1 MYIVTVTFEI
11 TPANYVEFMSA
22 MLANAA
28 SSLSEEPGCKQFDVC
43 ESPAVE
49 HVVFLYEVYDSAQDF
64 QDHLATPHFLEFNAQ
79 TQAWVKN
86 KEVKVYNRLSPA
98 PALEQS

>member
-11 TPANYVEFMSA
+11 TPAHYAEFMSA

-43 ESPAVE
+43 ESSAE
-49 HVVFLYEVYDSAQDF
+49 ERAVFLYEAYDSAQDF
-64 QDHLATPHFLEFNAQ
+64 QHHLATPHFVEFNTM

-86 KEVKVYNRLSPA
+86 KEVKVYKRLSPG
-98 PALEQS
+98 PTLEKS